1 MTRSFLAFLLAAAL
15 FAVPS
20 ARAAFPLTNEYGT
33 PSVAPLVKRVT
44 PAVVNIAV
52 HAQVQ
57 INNPLFNDPL
67 FRQFFRVPP
76 SFTQETQTVGSGV
89 IVDAANGYVLTNN
102 HVVQNADT
110 IQVTLRD
117 KRSFRAKLI
126 GRDPSTDVAVLKIP
140 ADDLTALT
148 MGDSDQVEVGDFVLA
163 IGNPF
168 GLGQTVT
175 SGIVSALGRSGLRI
189 EGYEDFIQTDASI
202 NPGNSGGALID
213 LEGRLIGINTAIVAP
228 SGGNVGVGFA
238 IPINMARSIM
248 DQIIK
253 FGHVE
258 HGYIGVAVQD
268 LTPDIAAALH
278 TNRTDG
284 ALIANIASGSPAD
297 QAGLQPG
304 DIIIAVDNTPITNRA
319 QFLNMIGMA
328 HLHHD
333 LAITYERSGTQ
344 NTVAVAVGAQPGA
357 DQADES
363 DSQQ

>member
-1 MTRSFLAFLLAAAL
+1 MTRPFFAWFFAATLLTTAPAYAG
-15 FAVPS
+15 
-20 ARAAFPLTNEYGT
+20 FPMTNDFGT

-76 SFTQETQTVGSGV
+76 SFTRETQTVGSGV
-89 IVDAANGYVLTNN
+89 IVDADKGFILTNN
-102 HVVQNADT
+102 HVVQNADV
-110 IQVTLRD
+110 IEVTLRD
-117 KRSFRAKLI
+117 KRSFKAKLV
-126 GRDPSTDVAVLKIP
+126 GRDPSTDIAVLKIS
-140 ADDLTALT
+140 ADSLTAID
-148 MGDSDQVEVGDFVLA
+148 MGDSDKVEVGDFVLA

-213 LEGRLIGINTAIVAP
+213 LKGRLIGINTAIVAP

-238 IPINMARSIM
+238 IPVNMARSIL
-248 DQIIK
+248 DQIVRY
-253 FGHVE
+253 GHVE

-278 TNRTDG
+278 TTRTQG
-284 ALIANIASGSPAD
+284 ALIANIESGSPAD

-304 DIIIAVDNTPITNRA
+304 DIIIAVNNTPISSRS
-319 QFLNMIGMA
+319 QFLNIIGMA
-328 HLHHD
+328 RQHHD
-333 LAITYERSGTQ
+333 LAVTFERGGNQSTIAVP
-344 NTVAVAVGAQPGA
+344 VAPQPGSDAA
-357 DQADES
+357 DDGNAQ
-363 DSQQ
+363 

>member
-1 MTRSFLAFLLAAAL
+1 MIRVLCACLIALMFLP
-15 FAVPS
+15 VRPS
-20 ARAAFPLTNEYGT
+20 EAAFPMTNEFGT

-52 HAQVQ
+52 HSEVQ
-57 INNPLFNDPL
+57 INNPLFNDPI
-67 FRQFFRVPP
+67 FRQFFQVPP

-89 IVDAANGYVLTNN
+89 IIDAGAGYVLTNN

-117 KRSFRAKLI
+117 KRTYKAKLI
-126 GRDPSTDVAVLKIP
+126 GRDPSTDIAVLKIP
-140 ADDLTALT
+140 AESLTAIP
-148 MGDSDQVEVGDFVLA
+148 MGNSDQVEVGDFVLA

-213 LEGRLIGINTAIVAP
+213 LDGRLIGINTAIVAP

-248 DQIIK
+248 DQLVK

-258 HGYIGVAVQD
+258 HGYIGVEVQD

-278 TNRTDG
+278 TDQAQG
-284 ALIANIASGSPAD
+284 ALITNIVSGSPAD
-297 QAGLQPG
+297 QAGLQAG
-304 DIIIAVDNTPITNRA
+304 DIILSVDNVAISGRA
-319 QFLNMIGMA
+319 QFLNVVGFA
-328 HLHHD
+328 HQHHD
-333 LAITYERSGTQ
+333 LAVTYQRNGTQ
-344 NTVAVAVGAQPGA
+344 ATVAVPVAPQPGEVQS
-357 DQADES
+357 DD